1 MSSYSSNVRRGAG
14 SMQRYSFSK
23 AATSIG
29 LTPSGNAAFQSV
41 HMAQNYMS
49 CQVPYF
55 CLRDHNLNG
64 QWAANHSD
72 PVYYSS
78 LRLQRKLHSS
88 ALKVTIV
95 PTNQKEHEKNEWG
108 HSLMSVTH
116 RLLDHHIQHKWQ
128 WLDAITT
135 HWLLCSACRKV
146 LNNLLNISA
155 DNYAKICILSFC
167 CISRSNGK
175 TQPWCQL
182 DLKRYG

>member
-95 PTNQKEHEKNEWG
+95 PTNQKEHEKNE
-108 HSLMSVTH
+108 
-116 RLLDHHIQHKWQ
+116 
-128 WLDAITT
+128 
-135 HWLLCSACRKV
+135 
-146 LNNLLNISA
+146 
-155 DNYAKICILSFC
+155 
-167 CISRSNGK
+167 
-175 TQPWCQL
+175 
-182 DLKRYG
+182 